1 MHSDVCGACGA
12 ESVDF
17 DGRRALNDNQVMH
30 AMHIDDAYRVE
41 RVLASGMGGETELV
55 TIEGA
60 GPFVRKK
67 IPEEFARRR
76 VWSAL
81 SECDCPRLPKVE
93 ATYEL
98 PDRFVVVY
106 DYVPGDTL
114 EQFLAGRERLSGTL
128 VARFALEICEAA
140 SALHSC
146 GVVHRD
152 ISPAN
157 IIVAKD
163 GAHLVDL
170 GIARMRAEG
179 VSRDT
184 MSLGTWGF
192 ASPEQYGFAQT
203 DARSDVYSIGRI
215 LGYAITG
222 MRPDEE
228 GYDAALSDSSRVS
241 ACLKRIIDT
250 ACAFEPSARYQ
261 SAEALAC
268 DLRSFLKA
276 VEAEFADAD
285 AGVDA
290 IRPVCSGDLG
300 SVGNSG
306 ELGGASDGES
316 KVADAVAGKMADET
330 AGKMAGEASSASTG
344 ATRKRKR
351 AKAFIA
357 AALVFAAAVACVALL
372 AHAGVF
378 ASGQD
383 DGGESGRG
391 QSGNSSHGV
400 LSRLSDA
407 LAAVAG
413 SGGDDVAIPGADAS
427 ASASTS
433 PAGSNASAASV
444 PSILEIAE
452 SGWSVSA
459 GGYVHAAFAV
469 RNISSTTAV
478 ELPTVQVVGYAR
490 DGSVVFSDEQIL
502 SYVAPGQ
509 SFYFGGQFG
518 NGVAPETVAFS
529 VVDSSGSSL
538 IKRVDAP
545 KFTVSNVS
553 RIANGIG
560 LVTFTG
566 EVAKE
571 NDVSYP
577 TGSGQAIVSLV
588 LRDDAGS
595 IVYGEETFV
604 TLPSAGSHAAF
615 EISLFEKVDFATYE
629 VYACPW

>member
-1 MHSDVCGACGA
+1 MRSDVCGACGT
-12 ESVDF
+12 EPVDF

-81 SECDCPRLPKVE
+81 SECECPRLPKVE

-128 VARFALEICEAA
+128 VACFALEICEAA

-228 GYDAALSDSSRVS
+228 GYDAVLSDSSLVP
-241 ACLKRIIDT
+241 AHLKSIIDT

-276 VEAEFADAD
+276 AGFADAD
-285 AGVDA
+285 AGVDV
-290 IRPVCSGDLG
+290 IRPAGPGGSGNA
-300 SVGNSG
+300 GNSG
-306 ELGGASDGES
+306 ELGGAFDSES
-316 KVADAVAGKMADET
+316 KMADAA
-330 AGKMAGEASSASTG
+330 AGKMAGEVSSTSTG

-351 AKAFIA
+351 VKAFIA
-357 AALVFAAAVACVALL
+357 AALVFAAVIACVALL

-383 DGGESGRG
+383 DGGEPGRG
-391 QSGNSSHGV
+391 QTGNSSHGT

-407 LAAVAG
+407 LAVVAG
-413 SGGDDVAIPGADAS
+413 SGEGDTAISGTDAS
-427 ASASTS
+427 ASASTA
-433 PAGSNASAASV
+433 PAGSNASAAFV
-444 PSILEIAE
+444 PSILELAE

-469 RNISSTTAV
+469 RNISSTVAV
-478 ELPTVQVVGYAR
+478 ELPAVQVVGYAR
-490 DGSVVFSDEQIL
+490 DGSVVFSDEQVL

-518 NGVAPETVAFS
+518 NGVVPETVAFS
-529 VVDSSGSSL
+529 VVDSLGSSL

-577 TGSGQAIVSLV
+577 TGSDQAIVSLV
-588 LRDDAGS
+588 LRDDEGS